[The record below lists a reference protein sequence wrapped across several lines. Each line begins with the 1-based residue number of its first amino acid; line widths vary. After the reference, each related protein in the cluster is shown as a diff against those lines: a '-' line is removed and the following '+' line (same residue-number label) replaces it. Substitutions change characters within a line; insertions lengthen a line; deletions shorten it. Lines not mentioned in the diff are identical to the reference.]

1 MPRYLTRLVA
11 LLATGLLCAAPLAA
25 AQADEPPAAELQ
37 PVMVVMDYSSSML
50 AKDADGKGTTRID
63 AAKKAA
69 KHLIN
74 NAPQDASMGLVVYGS
89 KTPKKCDD
97 ITTVQ
102 KPGPVDKKELAGKL
116 DGLTTGLRRSFQA
129 EFRRTPG
136 VLRRLRRT
144 EAVYAGIFREHDAIL
159 SPVLAHTA
167 PPIGHLSPNVAF
179 DELVDRLLRYV
190 AFTPVNN
197 VTGGPGISLPAG
209 AAPSGLPIGVHLSA
223 AHGQER
229 VLLELAYALEADR
242 PWRRIQD

>member
-1 MPRYLTRLVA
+1 
-11 LLATGLLCAAPLAA
+11 A

-63 AAKKAA
+63 AAKKAT

-116 DGLTTGLRRSFQA
+116 DGLKAVGETPIGPRCCMRPRSCSRSRA
-129 EFRRTPG
+129 PSRSSWSPTARRTASSPRP
-136 VLRRLRRT
+136 VTRRRT
-144 EAVYAGIFREHDAIL
+144 W
-159 SPVLAHTA
+159 
-167 PPIGHLSPNVAF
+167 
-179 DELVDRLLRYV
+179 
-190 AFTPVNN
+190 
-197 VTGGPGISLPAG
+197 PGRAST
-209 AAPSGLPIGVHLSA
+209 
-223 AHGQER
+223 
-229 VLLELAYALEADR
+229 
-242 PWRRIQD
+242 